1 MITSTNNSHLQLL
14 SCNRP
19 QCSIMAKSRK
29 KKTPITRSTN
39 INSSS
44 SPHSSRTVIRQFHVL
59 LKRRAQLQAPR
70 TQAASDAKELA
81 DVENRIAE
89 LGGLE
94 RYQQMS
100 FIGQGNDRGGGS
112 EKVLIGWLKDRNM
125 NSEGCSKLRCLPSL
139 AKSHNSPLTG
149 WSRLLEIG
157 ALKPDNYGPCSS
169 WIDCTPMDLRS
180 RHPSILEQDF
190 LLLDENEH
198 RASWD
203 VISLSLVLNFVPEPK
218 DRGTCDV
225 GNQCGLY
232 N

>member
-1 MITSTNNSHLQLL
+1 
-14 SCNRP
+14 
-19 QCSIMAKSRK
+19 MAKSRK

-39 INSSS
+39 IISSS

-100 FIGQGNDRGGGS
+100 SIGQGNDRGGGS

-125 NSEGCSKLRCLPSL
+125 NSEGCSKLRCLPPL

-149 WSRLLEIG
+149 W
-157 ALKPDNYGPCSS
+157 
-169 WIDCTPMDLRS
+169 
-180 RHPSILEQDF
+180 
-190 LLLDENEH
+190 
-198 RASWD
+198 
-203 VISLSLVLNFVPEPK
+203 
-218 DRGTCDV
+218 
-225 GNQCGLY
+225 
-232 N
+232 